1 MILVSSI
8 DDMVGV
14 NFDFDIVILGKVPA
28 ETMKSLIYA
37 QLHNHVILSLISMRK
52 SILVK
57 LLLVVGFV
65 LVIAGII
72 FVAQSNSMIGPQ
84 SSFMYSNPIWTVN
97 GFAVSIS
104 GLVIV
109 ICGLLI
115 RFIDNKIKNNQNH

>member
-1 MILVSSI
+1 MILVSST
-8 DDMVGV
+8 DEMVGV
-14 NFDFDIVILGKVPA
+14 NFDFDIVILAEVAA

-65 LVIAGII
+65 LVIGGII

-84 SSFMYSNPIWTVN
+84 SSFMYSNPMWTVN

-104 GLVIV
+104 GLVMV

-115 RFIDNKIKNNQNH
+115 RFIDNKNKK